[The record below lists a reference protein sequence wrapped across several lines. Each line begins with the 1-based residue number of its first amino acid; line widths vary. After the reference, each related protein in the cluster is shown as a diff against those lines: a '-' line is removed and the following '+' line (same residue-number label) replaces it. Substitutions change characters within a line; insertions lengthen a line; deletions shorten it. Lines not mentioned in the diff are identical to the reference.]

1 MNAHKPPMEL
11 KEGAERMNT
20 HFAHMLQAV
29 AEDLSGLSAA
39 GGDPAEHAAAFL
51 TEARAL
57 ETQLCAMRDAH
68 QHVNTAAETAT
79 GVCAAGAVNG
89 APDPALAESEGL
101 REEIRAL
108 QAELQDKNA
117 LITKSARQAAQWQ
130 TQLQQSARA

>member
-39 GGDPAEHAAAFL
+39 GGYATEHAAAFL

-57 ETQLCAMRDAH
+57 EAQLCAVRDAH
-68 QHVNTAAETAT
+68 QRVNTVAETAP
-79 GVCAAGAVNG
+79 GNCAAGAVNSSS
-89 APDPALAESEGL
+89 DPALPESDGL

-117 LITKSARQAAQWQ
+117 LITKSARQAAQWR
-130 TQLQQSARA
+130 TQLQ